1 MPPRCWS
8 VSRYS
13 KMSET
18 EPTRRRWLR
27 LTLNLSAK
35 LNILLLGAMVV
46 IFALLGYLNVRLHRQ
61 HLEQTTLLSAER
73 VSDVIRHSTTDYML
87 RNDREGLY
95 HSIQTMAHEPG
106 MEKIRIFDQEGR
118 ITYTTDSVEQNHIV
132 DKTAEACYACHAQSQ
147 PLARLNRPDRFRIY
161 RNAAGTRVLGII
173 TPIENQ
179 PSCSNA
185 SCHAH
190 PSEQKILGVL
200 DTNLSLAKADVQLA
214 ESSRRMIVY
223 TACALLLIAVLSW
236 FFIWRVIGLPV
247 KALERGTERLAAGDL
262 GYQIDVQ
269 SHDEIAELAHSFN
282 DMSRQLQAEHNEN
295 LAWTHT
301 LEQRVEQKTG
311 ELKRA
316 HEHAL
321 HTEKMASI
329 GKMAAVLAHE
339 INNPLSGILTYA
351 KLLRK
356 WIERQEKERLEKDLQ
371 EKGRHDPDHQEI
383 APDDFAVTRHKEI
396 IDSLDLIASESRR
409 CGDLVKNLL
418 TFSRTTPMNLQPTNV
433 NQVIDRSLRL
443 VQHQL
448 DLGGIQVE
456 QRLDPKLPL
465 VLCDAAQIE
474 QVILALVMN
483 ALDAM
488 PQGGN
493 LWLTTSFSHE
503 HSQIRVVVRDDGS
516 GIPPEILPRIFE
528 PFLTTKETGR
538 GVGLGLAISH
548 SILERH
554 NGNIEV
560 QSEPGRGTTFTLTLP
575 WDAAKEAGSPAD
587 AATVAPSPNEIVTT
601 ASGR

>member
-1 MPPRCWS
+1 MQ
-8 VSRYS
+8 
-13 KMSET
+13 EI
-18 EPTRRRWLR
+18 EPTRSRWIC
-27 LTLNLSAK
+27 LTLTLSAK
-35 LNILLLGAMVV
+35 LNILLLGAMIV

-61 HLEQTTLLSAER
+61 HLEQNTLLSAER
-73 VSDVIRHSTTDYML
+73 VSDVIKHSTTEYML
-87 RNDREGLY
+87 RNDQEGLY
-95 HSIQTMAHEPG
+95 QSIRTMAAEPG

-118 ITYTTDSVEQNHIV
+118 ITYTTDSAEQNHVV

-147 PLARLNRPDRFRIY
+147 PLARLTRPDRFRIY
-161 RNAAGTRVLGII
+161 RNLAGVRVLGII

-179 PSCSNA
+179 PACSNA
-185 SCHAH
+185 ACHAH
-190 PSEQKILGVL
+190 PAEQKILGVL
-200 DTNLSLAKADVQLA
+200 DTNLSLAKTDVQVA
-214 ESSRRMIVY
+214 ESSRRMMVY
-223 TACALLLIAVLSW
+223 TGCALLLIALVSW
-236 FFIWRVIGLPV
+236 FFVWQVLGRPV

-262 GYQIDVQ
+262 GYQIEVH
-269 SHDEIAELAHSFN
+269 SKDEIGELASSFN
-282 DMSRQLQAEHNEN
+282 SMSRQLHAEHDEN
-295 LAWTHT
+295 VAWTHT
-301 LEQRVEQKTG
+301 LEQRVEQKTR

-356 WIERQEKERLEKDLQ
+356 WVDRDDS
-371 EKGRHDPDHQEI
+371 GRNH
-383 APDDFAVTRHKEI
+383 RKEI
-396 IDSLDLIASESRR
+396 CESLDLIALESRR

-418 TFSRTTPMNLQPTNV
+418 TFSRATPMNLQPANL

-448 DLGGIQVE
+448 DLAGIQV
-456 QRLDPKLPL
+456 QPRLDPDLPP
-465 VLCDAAQIE
+465 VVCDAAQIE
-474 QVILALVMN
+474 QVLLALIMN
-483 ALDAM
+483 ALDAL

-503 HSQIRVVVRDDGS
+503 PNRVRIVVRDDGS
-516 GIPPEILPRIFE
+516 GIPPDILPRIFE

-560 QSEPGRGTTFTLTLP
+560 QSEPGRGTTFTVTLP
-575 WDAAKEAGSPAD
+575 WEAESEKLVNSPANEI
-587 AATVAPSPNEIVTT
+587 AATT
-601 ASGR
+601 SGR